1 MYWKYVTAIFLSIMI
16 NSINGEC
23 SNGPCAPS
31 NISCEFGLKCS
42 VGNAC
47 KNVDKSFECACE
59 RNTTLNMDGF
69 FKCFCEGDTKFKDG
83 KCVKTGVKTDNTKLT
98 IYVWCGAVAGLL
110 LLLMVGLIWYHRK
123 KRKERET
130 NQERVLQK
138 SYFAKISFTNK
149 H

>member
-1 MYWKYVTAIFLSIMI
+1 MFL
-16 NSINGEC
+16 G
-23 SNGPCAPS
+23 

-83 KCVKTGVKTDNTKLT
+83 KCVKTGVKTGKFLLFFNQKQRNIL
-98 IYVWCGAVAGLL
+98 YKRMVW
-110 LLLMVGLIWYHRK
+110 K
-123 KRKERET
+123 T
-130 NQERVLQK
+130 NFTRIL
-138 SYFAKISFTNK
+138 YLRGKIDEK
-149 H
+149 HAEIL